1 MSTDPLPPPPRL
13 RRARES
19 LNRCLLRQ
27 PAFVPQSRDYG
38 ESRGFGGPGN
48 RYNPDFALDSIVIL
62 SGAKNL

>member
-1 MSTDPLPPPPRL
+1 MRPSGHVYRT
-13 RRARES
+13 AES

>member
-1 MSTDPLPPPPRL
+1 MPYGALNSYIVT
-13 RRARES
+13 S

-48 RYNPDFALDSIVIL
+48 RYNPDFALDSIVIPIPQ
-62 SGAKNL
+62 SREKNL